1 MNLNKLKI
9 LKGDASFRTFYRNIY
24 KKKSS
29 IIVYSKKEKKFNLL
43 IYDAVNKILN
53 KNDIKSPN
61 LISENYKK
69 NFIQIE
75 DFGNTT
81 VYKSLLRSKN
91 KKILYFK
98 KIIKLL
104 CKLQKIKTKSVKAF
118 DNTTYKIPIYSKKK
132 LLNESM
138 LFIEWYLPEFF
149 KGKNKKLLK
158 KKLIKIFK
166 NLLNNLKYKKKIFVH
181 RDFHVS
187 NIMITKNGFGLID
200 SQDAVYGN
208 IAYDLASFID
218 DVRFYTNNNEKNDIL
233 KIFLRKN
240 KFLNKKNFKNDFDIL
255 SVLRN
260 LKIIGIFTRL
270 SKRDKKNKYL
280 KLIPHAWKLIENRMN
295 NNKKFKDL
303 KTILDK
309 NFPIDIR
316 KNAN

>member
-24 KKKSS
+24 KNKSS

-91 KKILYFK
+91 KKIFYFK

-158 KKLIKIFK
+158 KKINK
-166 NLLNNLKYKKKIFVH
+166 NIQKF
-181 RDFHVS
+181 
-187 NIMITKNGFGLID
+187 TK
-200 SQDAVYGN
+200 
-208 IAYDLASFID
+208 
-218 DVRFYTNNNEKNDIL
+218 
-233 KIFLRKN
+233 
-240 KFLNKKNFKNDFDIL
+240 
-255 SVLRN
+255 
-260 LKIIGIFTRL
+260 
-270 SKRDKKNKYL
+270 
-280 KLIPHAWKLIENRMN
+280 
-295 NNKKFKDL
+295 
-303 KTILDK
+303 
-309 NFPIDIR
+309 
-316 KNAN
+316 